1 MPKPGQKTIT
11 IKEEI
16 YKKAEDKAK
25 EQGKS
30 VAAFVTELILEK
42 CKNQKEGA
50 GSAWVLFLGL
60 SSMFLVMAVEAEAGF
75 LLMAGLL
82 FALFVAEA
90 ELSVKTREE

>member
-42 CKNQKEGA
+42 CKNQKEEA
-50 GSAWVLFLGL
+50 GSG
-60 SSMFLVMAVEAEAGF
+60 
-75 LLMAGLL
+75 
-82 FALFVAEA
+82 
-90 ELSVKTREE
+90 

>member
-42 CKNQKEGA
+42 CKNQKEEVC
-50 GSAWVLFLGL
+50 SC
-60 SSMFLVMAVEAEAGF
+60 
-75 LLMAGLL
+75 LLYTSDA
-82 FALFVAEA
+82 ADD
-90 ELSVKTREE
+90 